1 MERQEM
7 KNVSSSSSISF
18 STDAANRLEKA
29 INYMINTFL
38 DDGLIQKGDVVNLLE
53 DIIQTI
59 ESPSDDRKE
68 SRITA
73 ARNQD

>member
-7 KNVSSSSSISF
+7 KNVSSSSSSISF

-68 SRITA
+68 
-73 ARNQD
+73 

>member
-7 KNVSSSSSISF
+7 KNVASSSSSISF
-18 STDAANRLEKA
+18 SADAADRLEKA
-29 INYMINTFL
+29 INFMITTFL

-59 ESPSDDRKE
+59 ESPSADGKE
-68 SRITA
+68 
-73 ARNQD
+73 